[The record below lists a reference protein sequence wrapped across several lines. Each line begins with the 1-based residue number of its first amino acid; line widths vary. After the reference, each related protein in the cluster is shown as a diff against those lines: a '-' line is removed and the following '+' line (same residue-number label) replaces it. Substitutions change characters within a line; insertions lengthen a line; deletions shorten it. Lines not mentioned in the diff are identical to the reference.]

1 MSKHIKLKK
10 GLDIKLYGE
19 AEKIFFNTLKIEKCA
34 IKPTDFT
41 GLTPKLLVKEGDYV
55 ECGTPI
61 LFDKNN
67 EKIKIT
73 SPASGTVSSIVRGE
87 KRILREIIIDLSSEQ
102 KFIDFGKANPS
113 ELSKEE
119 ITEKLL
125 QSGVWATIR
134 QRPYSIIANPSSN
147 PKAIFISGFDTSPLA
162 PDYDFIV
169 HGNGEFFQAG
179 LDALSKLTQG
189 KVYLNLNPQMNT
201 SKVFINSRN
210 VEINYFSGPHPAGN
224 VGIQIHHIDPINK
237 GDIVWYVNPQH
248 VITIGRLFL
257 EGKYNSSKIIAVTGS
272 EVLNPKYA
280 KVISGCQISGLI
292 DNNVTDKNLRFIS
305 GNVLTGT
312 KINKDGFLGF
322 YDNQITVI
330 PEGDYYEFFG
340 WALPGFNKFSF
351 SRTFFSW
358 LFPNRKYVQ
367 DTNLHGGERAYV
379 ITGEYEKVLPMD
391 ILPMQ
396 LIKAILVED
405 IDKMEQLGI
414 YEVDE
419 EDFALVEYID
429 TSKTE
434 IQSIIRKGLD
444 LIRKEMS

>member
-19 AEKIFFNTLKIEKCA
+19 AEKVFFNSSKITKCA
-34 IKPTDFT
+34 VKPIDFI
-41 GLTPKLLVKEGDYV
+41 GLMPKLLVKEGDFV
-55 ECGTPI
+55 ESGTPI

-67 EKIKIT
+67 ERIKIT
-73 SPASGTVSSIVRGE
+73 SPVSGTISSIVRGE
-87 KRILREIIIDLSSEQ
+87 KRILKEIVIDLAKEQ
-102 KFIDFGKANPS
+102 TYIDFGKANPKDLKR
-113 ELSKEE
+113 EV
-119 ITEKLL
+119 IIDKLL
-125 QSGVWATIR
+125 QSGIWATIR
-134 QRPYSIIANPSSN
+134 QRPFSIIANPDHT
-147 PKAIFISGFDTSPLA
+147 PKSIFISAFDTSPLA
-162 PDYDFIV
+162 PDYDFMAL
-169 HGNGEFFQAG
+169 GNGEYFQAG
-179 LDALSKLTQG
+179 LDALSKLTDN
-189 KVYLNLNPQMNT
+189 KVYLNLNPQKNT
-201 SKVFINSRN
+201 SKVFINSKN
-210 VEINYFSGPHPAGN
+210 VEINYFIGPHPAGN
-224 VGIQIHHIDPINK
+224 VGIQIHHLDPINK
-237 GDIVWYVNPQH
+237 GEVVWYVNPQH
-248 VITIGRLFL
+248 VITIGKLFV
-257 EGKYNSSKIIAVTGS
+257 EGKYDSSKIIAFTGS
-272 EVLNPKYA
+272 ELIYPKYA
-280 KVISGCQISGLI
+280 KVLSGCQISGFVE
-292 DNNVTDKNLRFIS
+292 NNVSSNNVRYIS
-305 GNVLTGT
+305 GNVLTGR
-312 KINKDGFLGF
+312 KIDSDGYLGF

-358 LFPNRKYVQ
+358 LFPNRKYKL

-379 ITGEYEKVLPMD
+379 MTGEFEKVLPMD
-391 ILPMQ
+391 ILPLQ

-434 IQSIIRKGLD
+434 IQNIIRKGLD

>member
-19 AEKIFFNTLKIEKCA
+19 AEKIFYNSLKIGKCA
-34 IKPTDFT
+34 IKPTDFI
-41 GLTPKLLVKEGDYV
+41 GLTPKLLVKEGDFV
-55 ECGTPI
+55 ESGTPI

-67 EKIKIT
+67 EIIKIT
-73 SPASGTVSSIVRGE
+73 SPVSGTVSSIVRGE
-87 KRILREIIIDLSSEQ
+87 KRVIKEIVIELSSEQ
-102 KFIDFGKANPS
+102 KFVDFGKANPNDLTS
-113 ELSKEE
+113 ED
-119 ITEKLL
+119 IIDKLL

-134 QRPYSIIANPSSN
+134 QRPYSIISNPATK

-179 LDALSKLTQG
+179 IDALSKLTVG
-189 KVYLNLNPQMNT
+189 KVHLNLNQKMNT
-201 SKVFINSRN
+201 SKVFINTKN
-210 VEINYFSGPHPAGN
+210 VEINYFNGPHPTGN

-248 VITIGRLFL
+248 VLTIGRLFL

-272 EVLNPKYA
+272 EVTNPKYA
-280 KVISGCQISGLI
+280 KVFSGCQISSLVQ
-292 DNNVTDKNLRFIS
+292 NNVSDKHLRFIS
-305 GNVLTGT
+305 GNVLTGS
-312 KINKDGFLGF
+312 KISSDGYLGF

-330 PEGDYYEFFG
+330 PEGDYFEFFG
-340 WALPGFNKFSF
+340 WALPGFDKFSF
-351 SRTFFSW
+351 SKTFFSW
-358 LFPNRKYVQ
+358 LCPNRKYKL
-367 DTNLHGGERAYV
+367 DTNFHGGERAYV
-379 ITGEYEKVLPMD
+379 MTGEYEKVLPMD
-391 ILPMQ
+391 ILPLQ

-405 IDKMEQLGI
+405 IEKMEQLGI
-414 YEVDE
+414 YEIDE
-419 EDFALVEYID
+419 EDFALVEFID

-444 LIRKEMS
+444 LIRREMN